1 MLCRI
6 IFVYFLC
13 FSIYNNVYLDLVKA
27 IKKMFV
33 NDIGEFIFENY
44 YKQIGFSKE
53 SNCYPMKR
61 SKRRDLLLFVNKFI
75 QKIPDPRNAIEKN
88 KSFLSK
94 KNRKSVKQSEMIT
107 YEPKTENPNIYD
119 IKSVIKEHP
128 KTSYKLSKTIK
139 KGENVASNSSL
150 YSDTKKRDKFL
161 NKKI

>member
-1 MLCRI
+1 
-6 IFVYFLC
+6 
-13 FSIYNNVYLDLVKA
+13 
-27 IKKMFV
+27 
-33 NDIGEFIFENY
+33 
-44 YKQIGFSKE
+44 
-53 SNCYPMKR
+53 
-61 SKRRDLLLFVNKFI
+61 
-75 QKIPDPRNAIEKN
+75 
-88 KSFLSK
+88 
-94 KNRKSVKQSEMIT
+94 MIT